1 MFLPRVRALPW
12 TGQNTPIGRPM
23 VIARAHIESPSPAH
37 FQSHTPARRAFTLL
51 ELLIVISIIMIL
63 ATVILPSYRQS
74 IVRAK
79 EAVLR
84 DDLHNLRS
92 LIDQYTVD
100 KQKAPQSLEDL
111 VTAGYIREIPKD
123 PFTGSNQSW
132 KVDFDNAVT
141 NPGQTE
147 SGIIDVHSGSNDKAT
162 DGTAYSSW

>member
-1 MFLPRVRALPW
+1 
-12 TGQNTPIGRPM
+12 M
-23 VIARAHIESPSPAH
+23 VIAQAHSKNPYFLRLQNPMAA
-37 FQSHTPARRAFTLL
+37 ARGFTLL

-74 IVRAK
+74 ITRAR

-100 KQKAPQSLEDL
+100 KQKAPQSLDDL

-141 NPGQTE
+141 NPSQTE
-147 SGIIDVHSGSNDKAT
+147 SGIIDVHSGSNDKSI

>member
-1 MFLPRVRALPW
+1 
-12 TGQNTPIGRPM
+12 M
-23 VIARAHIESPSPAH
+23 VISRAHLKNPSPSRPRTRTAAG
-37 FQSHTPARRAFTLL
+37 QGFTLL
-51 ELLIVISIIMIL
+51 ELLIVVSIIMIL

-74 IVRAK
+74 ITRAR
-79 EAVLR
+79 EAVLK

-100 KQKAPQSLEDL
+100 KQKAPQSLDDL

-123 PFTGSNQSW
+123 PFTNSSQSW

-147 SGIIDVHSGSNDKAT
+147 SGIIDVHSGANGTSI
-162 DGTAYSSW
+162 DGTAYISW

>member
-1 MFLPRVRALPW
+1 
-12 TGQNTPIGRPM
+12 
-23 VIARAHIESPSPAH
+23 VIAQAQLEDPFPSHPQTRTA
-37 FQSHTPARRAFTLL
+37 ADRGFTLL
-51 ELLIVISIIMIL
+51 ELLIVTSIIMIL

-79 EAVLR
+79 EAVLK

-100 KQKAPQSLEDL
+100 KQKAPQSLDDL

-123 PFTGSNQSW
+123 PFTSSNQSW

-147 SGIIDVHSGSNDKAT
+147 SGIIDVHSGFNGTGT